1 MKSHLN
7 ALCRSLSYIFNLEE
21 WRNKSFNK
29 EKFLWKTVMIS
40 VYIRYSYTFKYP
52 QKNCLFSII
61 LLKLY
66 LCPSLSREVKTQS
79 PPIQWPSL
87 SWVAQKFQGAYKVPK
102 YWGQREDIW
111 PCQLSML
118 ESVAMPIVP
127 PGPQSLAPAYHTQ
140 LFLVLI
146 MKTPSGPATV
156 HSFCGPVRCT
166 EITNFSFHRV

>member
-1 MKSHLN
+1 MNEEISHLTKKN
-7 ALCRSLSYIFNLEE
+7 FY
-21 WRNKSFNK
+21 
-29 EKFLWKTVMIS
+29 EKQLWLVCIS
-40 VYIRYSYTFKYP
+40 GIPTHSSIPK
-52 QKNCLFSII
+52 KNSFSII
-61 LLKLY
+61 LLQLY
-66 LCPSLSREVKTQS
+66 LCPSLSKEVKIQS

-87 SWVAQKFQGAYKVPK
+87 HWVAQKFQGAYIVPK

-118 ESVAMPIVP
+118 ESLATPIVL

-146 MKTPSGPATV
+146 TWRPHQVQQPS